1 MVELPVVY
9 AWREDEISG
18 LHHRADWNYKINCN
32 SITNVIE
39 WAEKFSGNHR
49 LLSDVGI
56 PLERCVIAAYQI
68 GYLFDYVEMKKDDAF
83 YKFMSEGLASILL
96 HTIAS
101 YEMTGRGTQNI
112 KIICSHGKWSELCR
126 ILNCSNHAY
135 EYNEILL
142 KLSEAM
148 FKYQRWIL
156 YEHMGR
162 TKRWNEQEFV
172 GQYTDIMF
180 CCCRL
185 ANKFNVSLEE
195 GFAYTMSK
203 IQDGEIKRH

>member
-1 MVELPVVY
+1 
-9 AWREDEISG
+9 
-18 LHHRADWNYKINCN
+18 
-32 SITNVIE
+32 
-39 WAEKFSGNHR
+39 
-49 LLSDVGI
+49 
-56 PLERCVIAAYQI
+56 
-68 GYLFDYVEMKKDDAF
+68 MKKDDVF
-83 YKFMSEGLASILL
+83 YKYMAEGLASILL

-101 YEMTGRGTQNI
+101 YEMMGRGTHNI
-112 KIICSHGKWSELCR
+112 ELIYNHKKWSELCR
-126 ILNCSNHAY
+126 TFRYSKLIYTHS
-135 EYNEILL
+135 EILL

-156 YEHMGR
+156 YNHMGR
-162 TKRWNEQEFV
+162 IKRWDEQEFRM
-172 GQYTDIMF
+172 QYVDIIF